1 MENITPTFVTYPTRV
16 ANMVHYLTYGKTL
29 NPVVINLDKLEGLLK
44 YLATQPNKGANW
56 SKVK

>member
-29 NPVVINLDKLEGLLK
+29 NPVRVNEDKFQEFLK
-44 YLATQPNKGANW
+44 YLETKQKAATW